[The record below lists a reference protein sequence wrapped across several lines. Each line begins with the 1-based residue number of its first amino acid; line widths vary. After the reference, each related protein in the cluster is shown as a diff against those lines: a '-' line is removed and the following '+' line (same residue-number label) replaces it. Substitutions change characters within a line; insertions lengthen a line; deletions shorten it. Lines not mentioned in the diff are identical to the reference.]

1 MPETRWEIEGGLA
14 LFAIDV
20 RRANN
25 IRNSCYATLLK
36 LFERYDY
43 IALPT
48 TRVCP
53 FPLNHDWP
61 TQIAG
66 RPKETYHRWIEV
78 AVP

>member
-1 MPETRWEIEGGLA
+1 
-14 LFAIDV
+14 
-20 RRANN
+20 
-25 IRNSCYATLLK
+25 LLK